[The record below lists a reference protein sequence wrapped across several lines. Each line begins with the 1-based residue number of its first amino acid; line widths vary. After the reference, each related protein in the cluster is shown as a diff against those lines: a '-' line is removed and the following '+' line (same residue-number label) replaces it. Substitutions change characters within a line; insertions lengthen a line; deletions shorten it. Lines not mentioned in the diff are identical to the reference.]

1 MKELNVYVEE
11 LLFKYQCVIIPKFGA
26 FISNRKSAKLFE
38 DKTFT
43 PPKREITFNSSLVSN
58 DGLLIKHISESSGV
72 SYEQAESFISDV
84 VETWKER
91 LNKKEIISL
100 GNIGFIKQTPEGR
113 ISFEA
118 SDNVNFLTDSF
129 GMSTFVPHEVAP
141 NVKFDPTPKTK
152 EEAPEKVPFEPVVV
166 SNSSATT
173 EVKQEQTANEEE
185 KQEKKGSLLKYVA
198 IAIIGVGLLG
208 FGAYSYLQAD
218 KQAPEIVIQDADVQ
232 KELQLKISEATFFN
246 STPIV
251 LPPVSL
257 NVSKAAETPKTAET
271 QKDKPKTTETNV
283 SVSKKTET
291 PKKETPQ
298 NNSEKTSKTTVSKKY
313 QVIAGAFKDEK
324 NAKSRVNQLKAMG
337 YANAS
342 IIGKN
347 KKGLYQVSYSGFDNI
362 EQANALKKKIKDQ
375 NNLDAWVLI
384 NE

>member
-100 GNIGFIKQTPEGR
+100 GNIGFIKQTSEGR

-118 SDNVNFLTDSF
+118 SDSVNFLTDSF

-141 NVKFDPTPKTK
+141 NVKFDPTLKSK
-152 EEAPEKVPFEPVVV
+152 EETTEKVPFEPVTV
-166 SNSSATT
+166 SNSSAAT

-198 IAIIGVGLLG
+198 IAVIGVGLLG
-208 FGAYSYLQAD
+208 FGAYSYLQAN
-218 KQAPEIVIQDADVQ
+218 KQAPEVVIQEADVQ

-257 NVSKAAETPKTAET
+257 NVSKVAETQKTAET
-271 QKDKPKTTETNV
+271 QKDKPKATETNV
-283 SVSKKTET
+283 SAPKKSET
-291 PKKETPQ
+291 SKKETTQ
-298 NNSEKTSKTTVSKKY
+298 NSTEKTSKTTVSKKY

-324 NAKSRVNQLKAMG
+324 NAKSRVNQLKVMG

-362 EQANALKKKIKDQ
+362 EQANALKKKIKEQ

>member
-118 SDNVNFLTDSF
+118 SDSVNFLTDSF

-141 NVKFDPTPKTK
+141 NVKFDPTPKSK
-152 EEAPEKVPFEPVVV
+152 EETPEKVPFEPVTV
-166 SNSSATT
+166 SNSSAAT

-185 KQEKKGSLLKYVA
+185 KREKKGSLLKYVA
-198 IAIIGVGLLG
+198 IAVIGVGLLG
-208 FGAYSYLQAD
+208 FGAYSYLQAN
-218 KQAPEIVIQDADVQ
+218 KQAPEIVIQEADVQ

-257 NVSKAAETPKTAET
+257 NVSKAAETQKTAET
-271 QKDKPKTTETNV
+271 QKDKPKATETNV
-283 SVSKKTET
+283 SAPKKPET
-291 PKKETPQ
+291 SKKETTQ
-298 NNSEKTSKTTVSKKY
+298 NSTEKTSKTTVSKKY

>member
-118 SDNVNFLTDSF
+118 SDSVNFLTDSF

-141 NVKFDPTPKTK
+141 NVKFDPTPKSK
-152 EEAPEKVPFEPVVV
+152 EETPEKVPFEPVTV
-166 SNSSATT
+166 SNSSAAT

-198 IAIIGVGLLG
+198 IAVIGVGLLG
-208 FGAYSYLQAD
+208 FGAYSYLQAN
-218 KQAPEIVIQDADVQ
+218 KQAPEIVIQEADVQ

-257 NVSKAAETPKTAET
+257 NVSKVAETQKTAET
-271 QKDKPKTTETNV
+271 QKDKPKATETNV
-283 SVSKKTET
+283 SASKKPET
-291 PKKETPQ
+291 SKKETTQ
-298 NNSEKTSKTTVSKKY
+298 NSTEKTSKTTVSKKY

>member
-118 SDNVNFLTDSF
+118 SDSVNFLTDSF

-141 NVKFDPTPKTK
+141 NVKFDPTPKSK
-152 EEAPEKVPFEPVVV
+152 EETPEKVPFEPVTV

-198 IAIIGVGLLG
+198 IAVIGVGLLG
-208 FGAYSYLQAD
+208 FGAYSYLQAN
-218 KQAPEIVIQDADVQ
+218 KQAPEVVIQEADVQ

-257 NVSKAAETPKTAET
+257 NVSKAAET
-271 QKDKPKTTETNV
+271 QKDKPKATETNV
-283 SVSKKTET
+283 SAPKKSET
-291 PKKETPQ
+291 SKKETTQ
-298 NNSEKTSKTTVSKKY
+298 NSTEKISKTTVSKKY

>member
-118 SDNVNFLTDSF
+118 SDSVNFLTDSF

-141 NVKFDPTPKTK
+141 NVKFDPTPKSK
-152 EEAPEKVPFEPVVV
+152 EETPEKVPFEPVTV
-166 SNSSATT
+166 SNSSAAT

-198 IAIIGVGLLG
+198 IAVIGVGLLG
-208 FGAYSYLQAD
+208 FGAYSYLQAN
-218 KQAPEIVIQDADVQ
+218 KQAPEVVIQEADVQ

-257 NVSKAAETPKTAET
+257 NVSKVAETQKTAET
-271 QKDKPKTTETNV
+271 QKDKPKATETNV
-283 SVSKKTET
+283 SAPKKSET
-291 PKKETPQ
+291 SKKETTQ
-298 NNSEKTSKTTVSKKY
+298 NSTEKTSKTTVSKKY

>member
-118 SDNVNFLTDSF
+118 SDSVNFLTDSF

-141 NVKFDPTPKTK
+141 NVKFDPTPKSK
-152 EEAPEKVPFEPVVV
+152 EETTEKVPFEPVTI
-166 SNSSATT
+166 SNSSAAT

-198 IAIIGVGLLG
+198 IAVIGVGLLG
-208 FGAYSYLQAD
+208 FGAYSYLQAN
-218 KQAPEIVIQDADVQ
+218 KQAPEVVIQEADVQ

-257 NVSKAAETPKTAET
+257 NVSKVAETQKTAET
-271 QKDKPKTTETNV
+271 QKDKPKATETNV
-283 SVSKKTET
+283 SAPKKPET
-291 PKKETPQ
+291 SKKETTQ
-298 NNSEKTSKTTVSKKY
+298 NSTEKTSKTAVSKKY

>member
-118 SDNVNFLTDSF
+118 SDSVNFLTDSF

-141 NVKFDPTPKTK
+141 NVKFDPTPKSK
-152 EEAPEKVPFEPVVV
+152 EETPEKVPFEPVTV
-166 SNSSATT
+166 SNSSAAT

-198 IAIIGVGLLG
+198 IAVIGVGLLG
-208 FGAYSYLQAD
+208 FGAYSYLQAN
-218 KQAPEIVIQDADVQ
+218 KQAPEIVIQEADVQ

-257 NVSKAAETPKTAET
+257 NVSKAAETQKTAET
-271 QKDKPKTTETNV
+271 QKDKPKATETNV
-283 SVSKKTET
+283 SAPKKPET
-291 PKKETPQ
+291 SKKETTQ
-298 NNSEKTSKTTVSKKY
+298 NSTEKTSKTTVSKKY

>member
-118 SDNVNFLTDSF
+118 SDSVNFLTDSF

-141 NVKFDPTPKTK
+141 NVKFDPTPKSK
-152 EEAPEKVPFEPVVV
+152 EETPEKVPFEPVTV
-166 SNSSATT
+166 SNSSAAT

-198 IAIIGVGLLG
+198 IAVIGVGLLG
-208 FGAYSYLQAD
+208 FGAYSYLQAN
-218 KQAPEIVIQDADVQ
+218 KQAPEIVIQEADVQ

-257 NVSKAAETPKTAET
+257 NVSKVAENQKTAET
-271 QKDKPKTTETNV
+271 QKDKPKATETNV
-283 SVSKKTET
+283 SAPKKSET
-291 PKKETPQ
+291 SKKETTQ
-298 NNSEKTSKTTVSKKY
+298 NSTEKTSKTTVSKKY

-362 EQANALKKKIKDQ
+362 EQANTLKKKIKDQ

>member
-118 SDNVNFLTDSF
+118 SDSVNFLTDSF

-141 NVKFDPTPKTK
+141 NVKFDPTLKSK
-152 EEAPEKVPFEPVVV
+152 EETTEKVPFEPVTV
-166 SNSSATT
+166 SNSSAAT

-198 IAIIGVGLLG
+198 IAVIGVGLLG
-208 FGAYSYLQAD
+208 FGAYSYLQAN
-218 KQAPEIVIQDADVQ
+218 KQAPEVVIQEADVQ

-257 NVSKAAETPKTAET
+257 NVSKVAETQKTAET
-271 QKDKPKTTETNV
+271 QKDKPKATETNV
-283 SVSKKTET
+283 SAPKKSET
-291 PKKETPQ
+291 SKKETTQ
-298 NNSEKTSKTTVSKKY
+298 NSTEKTSKTTVSKKY

-362 EQANALKKKIKDQ
+362 EQANTLKKKIKDQ

>member
-100 GNIGFIKQTPEGR
+100 GNIGFIKQTSEGR

-118 SDNVNFLTDSF
+118 SDSVNFLTDSF

-141 NVKFDPTPKTK
+141 NVKFDPTPKSK
-152 EEAPEKVPFEPVVV
+152 EETPEKVPFEPVTV
-166 SNSSATT
+166 SNSSAAT

-198 IAIIGVGLLG
+198 IAVIGVGLLG
-208 FGAYSYLQAD
+208 FGAYSYLQAN
-218 KQAPEIVIQDADVQ
+218 KQAPEIVIQEADVQ

-257 NVSKAAETPKTAET
+257 NVSKVAETQKTAETPK
-271 QKDKPKTTETNV
+271 DKPKATETNV
-283 SVSKKTET
+283 SAPKKPET
-291 PKKETPQ
+291 SKKETIQ
-298 NNSEKTSKTTVSKKY
+298 NSTEKTSKTTVSKKY

-362 EQANALKKKIKDQ
+362 EQANTLKKKIKDQ

>member
-118 SDNVNFLTDSF
+118 SDSVNFLTDSF

-141 NVKFDPTPKTK
+141 NVKFDPTPKSK
-152 EEAPEKVPFEPVVV
+152 EETPEKVPFEPVIV
-166 SNSSATT
+166 SNSSAAT

-198 IAIIGVGLLG
+198 IAVIGVGLLG
-208 FGAYSYLQAD
+208 FGAYSYLQAN
-218 KQAPEIVIQDADVQ
+218 KQAPEVVIQEADVQ

-257 NVSKAAETPKTAET
+257 NVSKVAET
-271 QKDKPKTTETNV
+271 QKDKPKATETNV
-283 SVSKKTET
+283 SAPKKPET
-291 PKKETPQ
+291 SKKETTQ
-298 NNSEKTSKTTVSKKY
+298 NSTEKTSKTTVSKKY

>member
-118 SDNVNFLTDSF
+118 SDSVNFLTDSF

-141 NVKFDPTPKTK
+141 NVKFDPTPKSK
-152 EEAPEKVPFEPVVV
+152 EETTEKVPFEPVTV
-166 SNSSATT
+166 SNSSAAT

-198 IAIIGVGLLG
+198 IAVIGVGLLG
-208 FGAYSYLQAD
+208 FGAYSYLQAS
-218 KQAPEIVIQDADVQ
+218 KQAPEIVIQEADVQ

-257 NVSKAAETPKTAET
+257 NVSKVAENQKTAET
-271 QKDKPKTTETNV
+271 QKDKPKATETNV
-283 SVSKKTET
+283 SAPKKPET
-291 PKKETPQ
+291 SKKETTQ
-298 NNSEKTSKTTVSKKY
+298 NSTEKTSKTTVSKKY

>member
-118 SDNVNFLTDSF
+118 SDSVNFLTDSF

-141 NVKFDPTPKTK
+141 NVKFDPTLKSK
-152 EEAPEKVPFEPVVV
+152 EETTEKVPFEPVTV
-166 SNSSATT
+166 SNSSAAT

-198 IAIIGVGLLG
+198 IAVIGVGLLG
-208 FGAYSYLQAD
+208 FGAYSYLQAN
-218 KQAPEIVIQDADVQ
+218 KQAPEVVIQEADVQ

-257 NVSKAAETPKTAET
+257 NVSKAAET
-271 QKDKPKTTETNV
+271 QKDKPKATETNV
-283 SVSKKTET
+283 SAPKKSET
-291 PKKETPQ
+291 SKKETTQ
-298 NNSEKTSKTTVSKKY
+298 NSTEKISKTTASKKY